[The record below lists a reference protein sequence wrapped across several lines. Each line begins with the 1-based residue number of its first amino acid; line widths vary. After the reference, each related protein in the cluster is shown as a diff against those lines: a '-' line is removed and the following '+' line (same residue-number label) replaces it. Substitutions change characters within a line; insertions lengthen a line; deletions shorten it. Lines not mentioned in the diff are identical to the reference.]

1 MGDGKQEK
9 SNGKRAQVSFFQST
23 SFKIL
28 LLVALVLIVA
38 IVPILIIL
46 MSEFK
51 EMMFSVVPKEMQGS
65 VTEELS
71 SLRNSTVLISAAVGV
86 ACLVAAYFVSS
97 LIVKPIKQ
105 LTEIIERTASF
116 NFKSTGAGAD
126 KLKGRGDETG
136 VMARAV
142 SGMRSNLK
150 NMVKNIDMASLKI
163 DGNVNKLQDV
173 TNVVNSMCT
182 DNSATTEE
190 LAAGMEQTAATAE
203 SIYANIG
210 YMQTGAKDIIKLS
223 EAGDEMSDEVMRR
236 ADSLKDKTMEAA
248 RRTQETYDSVRL
260 RSDGAIRDSK
270 AVNKINELTDTI
282 MSISS
287 QTSLLALNASI
298 EAARAGEAGKGFA
311 VVAMEI
317 GKLADQTSQAVGD
330 INNIVGEVNSAV
342 SNMTACI
349 EETAYFLE
357 ETVLKDYQ
365 DFSDVSEQYSRDAGH
380 FKESMGDINT
390 SINNLA
396 DSIRKISD
404 ALSGI
409 NNTVGESTIGVTDI
423 AEKTTDMV
431 SKTSQTNG
439 LVEESLMC
447 VEQLKLIVSE
457 FVIE

>member
-1 MGDGKQEK
+1 MAE
-9 SNGKRAQVSFFQST
+9 SNSKNKETGVSFFSST
-23 SFKIL
+23 GFKIL
-28 LLVALVLIVA
+28 LLVGMVLIA
-38 IVPILIIL
+38 SIVPILIIL
-46 MSEFK
+46 LSEFK
-51 EMMFSVVPKEMQGS
+51 SMIVSKIPAEMQGAIMNDLA
-65 VTEELS
+65 V
-71 SLRNSTVLISAAVGV
+71 LRNSAIVVSVVTGIICLII
-86 ACLVAAYFVSS
+86 AYFVSVF
-97 LIVKPIKQ
+97 IVRPIKQ
-105 LTEIIERTASF
+105 LTDIIEQTASF
-116 NFKSTGAGAD
+116 NFKSGGAGTE
-126 KLKGRGDETG
+126 KLKKRGDETG

-142 SGMRSNLK
+142 SGMRSNLR
-150 NMVKNIDMASLKI
+150 NMVKDIDSASVKI

-173 TNVVNSMCT
+173 TNVVNSMCS

-223 EAGDEMSDEVMRR
+223 EAGDEMSDEVMER
-236 ADSLKDKTMEAA
+236 AGHLKQKTMDAA
-248 RRTQETYDSVRL
+248 RRTQETYDSVKI
-260 RSDGAIRDSK
+260 RSDSAIRDSK
-270 AVNKINELTDTI
+270 SVNKINELTDTI
-282 MSISS
+282 MAISS

-330 INNIVGEVNSAV
+330 INGIVSEVNAAV
-342 SNMTACI
+342 SHMTACL
-349 EETAYFLE
+349 EETAGFLE
-357 ETVLKDYQ
+357 ETVLGDYRE
-365 DFSDVSEQYSRDAGH
+365 FTDVSEQYNNDACQ
-380 FKESMGDINT
+380 FKESMGDINS

-396 DSIRKISD
+396 DSIQKISD

-409 NNTVGESTIGVTDI
+409 NNTVGESTIGVSDI

-439 LVEESLMC
+439 LVEESLEC
-447 VEQLKLIVSE
+447 VEQLKSIVNE